1 MPERYKGFGYWDIAT
16 RQMSIVTKSQQT
28 RFKDAKIGVVGCGG
42 IGGGTILMLARMGLG
57 DLTIIDKD
65 AYDLS
70 NLNRQAISSLETVGV
85 DKSIATKE
93 RVRITNPYTK
103 VNAFNEELN
112 ADNIDKVF
120 GDRDIIIDALD
131 NLYTRVIVSRYAREN
146 DIPFVHGAIHGTQGQ
161 VSVFTKDTPSYE
173 ELFSLPSLGK
183 ELGEETKKEISK
195 LTKGVPPVIGPVP
208 NIVGCLESF
217 EAYKLVTGIG
227 EVNYA
232 PKILNFDLL
241 NLESFKVLEL

>member
-131 NLYTRVIVSRYAREN
+131 NLYTRIIVSRYAREN

-161 VSVFTKDTPSYE
+161 VSVFTNDTPSYE
-173 ELFSLPSLGK
+173 ELFSRPSLGK
-183 ELGEETKKEISK
+183 ESGEETKKEISK

-208 NIVGCLESF
+208 NIVGCLEAF

>member
-16 RQMSIVTKSQQT
+16 RQMSIVTRSQQT

-112 ADNIDKVF
+112 EDNIEEVF

-131 NLYTRVIVSRYAREN
+131 NLYTRIIVSRYAREN

-161 VSVFTKDTPSYE
+161 VSVFTKDTKSYE
-173 ELFSLPSLGK
+173 EMFSLPSLGK
-183 ELGEETKKEISK
+183 ELNEETQKEISK
-195 LTKGVPPVIGPVP
+195 LTSGVPPVIGPVP
-208 NIVGCLESF
+208 NIVGCLEAF

-227 EVNYA
+227 EVTYA

>member
-1 MPERYKGFGYWDIAT
+1 MKRALLVASVQSHIAQFHRPLIKVLKESGYEIHA
-16 RQMSIVTKSQQT
+16 
-28 RFKDAKIGVVGCGG
+28 A
-42 IGGGTILMLARMGLG
+42 ARDNLDEKNGLG
-57 DLTIIDKD
+57 I
-65 AYDLS
+65 
-70 NLNRQAISSLETVGV
+70 NNV
-85 DKSIATKE
+85 DKI
-93 RVRITNPYTK
+93 
-103 VNAFNEELN
+103 
-112 ADNIDKVF
+112 F

-146 DIPFVHGAIHGTQGQ
+146 DIPFIHGAIHGTRGQ
-161 VSVFTKDTPSYE
+161 VTVFTKDTKSYE

-183 ELGEETKKEISK
+183 ELGDETKAEISK

-208 NIVGCLESF
+208 NIVGCLEAF

-227 EVNYA
+227 EVTYA

>member
-1 MPERYKGFGYWDIAT
+1 MPERYKGFGYWDMAT
-16 RQMSIVTKSQQT
+16 RQMGIVTKSQQT
-28 RFKDAKIGVVGCGG
+28 RFKEAKIGVVGCGG
-42 IGGGTILMLARMGLG
+42 IGGETILMLARMGLG

-70 NLNRQAISSLETVGV
+70 NLNRQAISSLETIGV

-112 ADNIDKVF
+112 ADNIEEVF

-131 NLYTRVIVSRYAREN
+131 NLYTRIITSRFAREN

-173 ELFSLPSLGK
+173 EFFSLPSLGK
-183 ELGEETKKEISK
+183 ELGEETKNEISE

-208 NIVGCLESF
+208 NIVGCLEAF

>member
-1 MPERYKGFGYWDIAT
+1 M
-16 RQMSIVTKSQQT
+16 
-28 RFKDAKIGVVGCGG
+28 
-42 IGGGTILMLARMGLG
+42 
-57 DLTIIDKD
+57 
-65 AYDLS
+65 
-70 NLNRQAISSLETVGV
+70 
-85 DKSIATKE
+85 
-93 RVRITNPYTK
+93 
-103 VNAFNEELN
+103 NAFNEELN
-112 ADNIDKVF
+112 EDNIEEVF

-131 NLYTRVIVSRYAREN
+131 NLYTRIIVSRFAREN

-183 ELGEETKKEISK
+183 NLGEETKKEISK

>member
-1 MPERYKGFGYWDIAT
+1 M
-16 RQMSIVTKSQQT
+16 
-28 RFKDAKIGVVGCGG
+28 
-42 IGGGTILMLARMGLG
+42 
-57 DLTIIDKD
+57 
-65 AYDLS
+65 
-70 NLNRQAISSLETVGV
+70 
-85 DKSIATKE
+85 
-93 RVRITNPYTK
+93 
-103 VNAFNEELN
+103 
-112 ADNIDKVF
+112 
-120 GDRDIIIDALD
+120 
-131 NLYTRVIVSRYAREN
+131 EN

-208 NIVGCLESF
+208 NIVGCLEAF